1 MRCKRSRT
9 RCAIVAFMSMMLLLS
24 MSCQTTSNEKQRAV
38 SVTILP
44 QQYLAEQIAGD
55 RFTINCVVPANSSPE
70 AYDPTPR
77 QLMAVEESDAYM
89 QVGMLG
95 FELAWI
101 DKLAQNNPAMKLY
114 NTSEGVDMI
123 EGLHEHRHADGSVH
137 AATTVDPHVWC
148 SPRNVRVMAR
158 NMYDAFVELDADG
171 KSYYERNYYQLLH
184 RIDSVENLVHSI
196 LSPCRGTAFAIF
208 HPSLT
213 YLARD
218 YGLTQ
223 LCLEE
228 MGKESS
234 AMAMKNII
242 DEARNR
248 QVKVVFV
255 QREFNSRQVETFAH
269 ELGLEIVTINPLN
282 YHWEEEIVKIAY
294 AIAQQ

>member
-1 MRCKRSRT
+1 MRCKRNRT
-9 RCAIVAFMSMMLLLS
+9 RCAIIALMAMLLVS
-24 MSCQTTSNEKQRAV
+24 VSCQTASSHKQRVV

-44 QQYLAEQIAGD
+44 QQYLAEQIAGE

-77 QLMAVEESDAYM
+77 QLMEVEESEAYM

-101 DKLAQNNPAMKLY
+101 DKFVQNNPAMKLY
-114 NTSEGVDMI
+114 NTSEGIDMI
-123 EGLHEHRHADGSVH
+123 ENLHEHRHADGSVH
-137 AATTVDPHVWC
+137 SATTFDPHVWC

-158 NMYDAFVELDADG
+158 NMYNAFVELDADG
-171 KSYYERNYYQLLH
+171 KSYYEHNYHQLLH
-184 RIDSVENLVHSI
+184 RIDSVENLVQNI
-196 LSPCRGTAFAIF
+196 LSPCCGTAFAIF

-213 YLARD
+213 YMARD

-223 LCLEE
+223 LCIEE

-234 AMAMKNII
+234 ALAMKNII